1 MGLRFYVDLADV
13 EDLVPHEEVEL
24 RRFLFVKNSI
34 ESARRMFKP
43 VVVDLRSSIVID
55 GHHRLA
61 ALKALGF
68 KYVPAVF
75 VNYWR
80 DVERVGSWIYISRT
94 STNSIVEV
102 VRAVLELLS
111 SVKKGYSTIRIRAG
125 RLSVEFSVDAV
136 DYYLA
141 VKEFEIDGLLLKYFV
156 KAPHRSCAYVHGIA
170 CIEQPE
176 LSVYEVLKIA
186 QRGLMVPPRT
196 TFHVIEAKKVWR
208 TFRVKEL
215 R

>member
-1 MGLRFYVDLADV
+1 MNLRFYVDLAEV
-13 EDLVPHEEVEL
+13 GDLVPHEEVEL
-24 RRFLFVKNSI
+24 LRLLFVKNSI
-34 ESARRMFKP
+34 ESAGRMFKP
-43 VVVDLRSSIVID
+43 VVVDLRSGTVID

-61 ALKALGF
+61 ALRALGF

-75 VNYWR
+75 VDYWR
-80 DVERVGSWIYISRT
+80 DVERIGGWIYVSHT
-94 STNSIVEV
+94 STDRVVEV
-102 VRAVLELLS
+102 VRVVLELLS

-125 RLSVEFSVDAV
+125 GLSAEFSVDAV

-141 VKEFEIDGLLLKYFV
+141 VKEFKTDGLLLKYFV
-156 KAPHRSCAYVHGIA
+156 KAAHQSCAHVQGIA
-170 CIEQPE
+170 CIEQPG

-186 QRGLMVPPRT
+186 QRGLMMPPRT
-196 TFHVIEAKKVWR
+196 TLHVTEAKKVWR